1 MIRRWY
7 RHRGT
12 ITDIT
17 KTVRQVK
24 KILNL
29 IFEKIF
35 GLTVTLILGWI
46 LGAGTSVSD
55 FNRPTYKTACDI
67 HLKHVFLTELGLW
80 RNPAPKLFHIPFRF
94 FGYHKLARTVV
105 IE

>member
-1 MIRRWY
+1 MISRWY

-29 IFEKIF
+29 IFGKIF

-46 LGAGTSVSD
+46 LGAGISVSD
-55 FNRPTYKTACDI
+55 FNRASYKTACDI
-67 HLKHVFLTELGLW
+67 HLKHVFLPKVGLW
-80 RNPAPKLFHIPFRF
+80 
-94 FGYHKLARTVV
+94 
-105 IE
+105 